1 MEQKKIG
8 ILTLNSNDNFG
19 NKLQNYALKNYIE
32 KYNYHVDTLWFYNNF
47 KTHYKSLIKKVF
59 PINKNYKREKYFE
72 NFTRKYLNR
81 KYYPNYNINNLYDK
95 FVVGSDQVWNYKFKG
110 VRNNFNRYFLDFA
123 DKEKNISYAASIS
136 VDSIDKDYEN
146 KFKENLRNIK
156 SISVREE
163 KAEKQLK
170 QITKRKDIQTLV
182 DPTMLLTATE
192 WENIAKKPKRL
203 KKYKGKKYI
212 LNYFL
217 GELSQERK
225 NKIQKI
231 AQENNCYIINIL
243 DKNDPFYVTG
253 PSEFLWLEKN
263 AFLICTDSFHSSVF
277 AILFDRPF
285 LVFER
290 ENKGWSSMNSR
301 IDTLL
306 SKFKLEDRRFN
317 DKEITKENLKHD
329 YTEAYKILEKERIK
343 SEEFLKKTLDIE

>member
-8 ILTLNSNDNFG
+8 ILTLNSNNNFG
-19 NKLQNYALKNYIE
+19 NKLQNYALKKSLEKFNY
-32 KYNYHVDTLWFYNNF
+32 NVDTLWFYNSF
-47 KTHYKSLIKKVF
+47 KTHYAPLIKLIL
-59 PINKNYKREKYFE
+59 PINKKIRRENLFE
-72 NFTRKYLNR
+72 NFTKKYLNR
-81 KYYPNYNINNLYDK
+81 KYYLNYNINNLYDK
-95 FVVGSDQVWNYKFKG
+95 FVVGSDQVWNYNFKG

-136 VDSIDKDYEN
+136 VDSIDKDFEKKFEN
-146 KFKENLRNIK
+146 NLKNIK

-163 KAEKQLK
+163 KSEKQLK

-192 WENIAKKPKRL
+192 WENISIQPKQL
-203 KKYKGKKYI
+203 KNYKGKKYI

-225 NKIQKI
+225 NEIQRI
-231 AQENNCYIINIL
+231 AQENNCYIISIL
-243 DKNDPFYVTG
+243 DKNDPFYITG

-317 DKEITKENLKHD
+317 DKKITEENLKHD
-329 YTEAYKILEKERIK
+329 YTEAYKILEKERKK
-343 SEEFLKKTLDIE
+343 SEEFLKKALDIE